1 MSTLETKAL
10 PPVSAISSAIR
21 LAPSRFLSNTPI
33 LQPYAAK
40 RLQMAPP
47 IAPPPPVT
55 MTFLPESPR
64 MTGSSEGRV
73 GIELGLALL
82 EVRGEAFLHLG
93 PHEAQHLERRRGIEG
108 GAHHAQP
115 VVERVLGEADR
126 GLRPLGELGRNLEPL
141 GLQLVVLDAERDQA
155 DALGLR
161 AVDRLAEQQ
170 VVLGLGHAAEQ
181 GPHDHR
187 VVA

>member
-1 MSTLETKAL
+1 MSTLDTKAL

-21 LAPSRFLSNTPI
+21 LAPSRFLSNTPT
-33 LQPYAAK
+33 LQPYPAK

-93 PHEAQHLERRRGIEG
+93 AHEAQHLERRRGVEG
-108 GAHHAQP
+108 RAHHAQP
-115 VVERVLGEADR
+115 VVQRVLGEADR
-126 GLRPLGELGRNLEPL
+126 GLRAFGELGRDLQAL
-141 GLQLVVLDAERDQA
+141 GLELVVLDAQRDEP
-155 DALGLR
+155 DALGLL
-161 AVDRLAEQQ
+161 AVYGFAQQQ
-170 VVLGLGHAAEQ
+170 VVLGLRHAAEQ
-181 GPHDHR
+181 RPYDHR
-187 VVA
+187 V